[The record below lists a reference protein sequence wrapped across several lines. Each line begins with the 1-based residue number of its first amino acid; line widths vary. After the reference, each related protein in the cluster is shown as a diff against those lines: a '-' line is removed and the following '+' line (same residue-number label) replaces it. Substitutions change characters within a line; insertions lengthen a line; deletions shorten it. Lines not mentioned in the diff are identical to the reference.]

1 MEQNKFDVIVVGAGP
16 GGYVAAIRASQLGFN
31 TAVVERAELGG
42 VCLNWGCI
50 PTKALLK
57 SAQVLNYTKHLGDYG
72 VELKDAEG
80 NSVEAGTVAA
90 MPDIKKI
97 VERER
102 GVSVTMSKG
111 IEFLFKKNKITVIK
125 GSAFLPAVGKVEVTF
140 NEGEKEGTKEVFEA
154 KHIIL
159 ATGARP
165 NSLPFAPIDGEK
177 IISYRQ
183 ALVPETLPKSMAVIG
198 SGAIGSELAFFYR
211 SMGVEVHLIEYMD
224 QIVPLEDAD
233 VAAQLSRSF
242 RKMGIKVM
250 VSSGVKAIDTT
261 GEGCK
266 LTVDT
271 KKGVEE
277 IVVDRVLSAVG
288 VLPNTQGLG
297 LEELGVEMNR
307 GKVVVD
313 QFYKTNVDGIYAIG
327 DIIPTP
333 ALAHVASAEAIA
345 AVEKIAGLD
354 VEPVDYSN
362 IPGATYTSPEIASVG
377 MTEKKVKE
385 AGIAYKVGKFPFT
398 ASGKATTAGEKDGFV
413 KLIIDEQTDKI
424 LGAHLI
430 GANVTEMLSGIVLAR
445 KIGATAKDI
454 IKAIH
459 PHPTMSEGIMEAAAA
474 VHGEAIHM

>member
-1 MEQNKFDVIVVGAGP
+1 MENIFDVIVVCAGP

-57 SAQVLNYTKHLGDYG
+57 SAQVLNYTKHLADYG
-72 VELKDAEG
+72 VVLGDAQG
-80 NSVEAGTVAA
+80 NEIEAGSVVGW
-90 MPDIKKI
+90 PDIKKI

-102 GVSVTMSKG
+102 GVSATMSKG
-111 IEFLFKKNKITVIK
+111 IEYLFKKNKITVIK
-125 GSAFLPAVGKVEVTF
+125 GEAFLPEAGKVEVTF
-140 NEGEKEGTKEVFEA
+140 NDGENAGNKEVFEA

-211 SMGVEVHLIEYMD
+211 SMGVEVYLIEYMD

-242 RKMGIKVM
+242 RKAGIKVM

-266 LTVDT
+266 LTVET

-277 IVVDRVLSAVG
+277 IQVERVLSAVG
-288 VLPNTQGLG
+288 VVPNTENLG
-297 LEELGVEMNR
+297 LEGLGIELNR
-307 GKVVVD
+307 GKVPVD
-313 QFYKTNVDGIYAIG
+313 EFYRTKVEGLYAIG
-327 DIIPTP
+327 DIIATP
-333 ALAHVASAEAIA
+333 ALAHVASAEGIA
-345 AVEKIAGLD
+345 AVEKIAGMD
-354 VEPVDYSN
+354 VAPVDYTK

-413 KLIIDEQTDKI
+413 KLIIDEQTDKL
-424 LGAHLI
+424 LGVHMI
-430 GANVTEMLSGIVLAR
+430 GANVTEMLSGMVLAMNL
-445 KIGATAKDI
+445 GATARDI
-454 IKAIH
+454 IKSIH
-459 PHPTMSEGIMEAAAA
+459 PHPTMSEAIMEAAAA
-474 VHGEAIHM
+474 AHNEVIHI